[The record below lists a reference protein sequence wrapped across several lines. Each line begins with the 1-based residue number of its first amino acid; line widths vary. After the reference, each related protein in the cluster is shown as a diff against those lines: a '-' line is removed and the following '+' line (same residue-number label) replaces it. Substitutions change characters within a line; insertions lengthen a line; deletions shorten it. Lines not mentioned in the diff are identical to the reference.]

1 MEYGR
6 SGLSGGPGECYFRR
20 ASGPPPTAWT
30 RLSRFTPSPA
40 TENAM
45 SLDKETVRKIAFLAR
60 IRVPEDALEGLAGE
74 LNHIIGWVEQLNE
87 VKTDGVE
94 PMTSVAEMTMIQR
107 DDVVSDGGMAADVLR
122 NAPDPVEA
130 GDGGGYF
137 AVPKVVE

>member
-1 MEYGR
+1 
-6 SGLSGGPGECYFRR
+6 
-20 ASGPPPTAWT
+20 
-30 RLSRFTPSPA
+30 
-40 TENAM
+40 M

-60 IRVPEDALEGLAGE
+60 IRVPEDALEGLAHE

-107 DDVVSDGGMAADVLR
+107 EDVVSDGGMAAAVLK
-122 NAPDPVEA
+122 NAPDPIMAPDAES
-130 GDGGGYF
+130 GGGYF